1 MVENGSTR
9 KHAKLEIRKSGSEAN
24 SMPVDQERQA
34 DALERIAI
42 ALEEIAGIENKEK
55 NTTKQENFEC
65 PYCGKEYEIQS
76 YYKKHVQQ
84 CFG

>member
-1 MVENGSTR
+1 
-9 KHAKLEIRKSGSEAN
+9 
-24 SMPVDQERQA
+24 MPVDQERQA
-34 DALERIAI
+34 DALERIAN

-65 PYCGKEYEIQS
+65 PYCGKEYEIEE
-76 YYKKHVQQ
+76 YFKKHVQK